1 MSTDEEYLD
10 SLLKSMEEN
19 PVANRT
25 DFPSIFQEEE
35 PLKEKTV
42 FKDIE
47 PEETESFTERSE
59 EEPKPEEFI
68 SDDKE
73 IELVE
78 PEPEETPVL
87 SEEEAW
93 KESLDELLA
102 GAEDGLAE
110 KESEKDEALDE
121 DELSSLFD
129 ALENDQD
136 NITDKQSEINEL
148 EGLDVTDIID
158 HMDGTDEDLNEIN
171 DLLKKTDLNE
181 AIDTSTSEE
190 IFSHGDVSSDDDML
204 ELLNSMN
211 EEPTASGEEEI
222 TSKKKKKAF
231 SLPFGKKKESKQK
244 TDASEE
250 NSANSEEDGKE
261 KKKGFWHRLMEELT
275 REEEEPENQESVDE
289 NEEILKELEAE
300 DQITEKKK
308 RKKGMNKVS
317 KMPIKKKNKKE
328 KKKKDKKGKKS
339 KNASADE
346 ENEDA
351 SGEEEG
357 KKKKKK
363 PKREKKEKAKGP
375 KEKSPKILSKKML
388 FSMIAFCA
396 TIIAAIVLLS
406 IFLPDY
412 ADKKNARTAFYTGDY
427 SKVYELLYDKN
438 LNQSDQLIFERAN
451 VVLKLQRRLDS
462 YELNKKIGQEAEALD
477 ALLQGT
483 LKYEEILSD
492 ATYGAEEELQALYRK
507 ILDHLEQD
515 YGIGEEEAR
524 TINSYDS
531 ETYSRKIYSVV
542 NGEDFSDLE
551 QEAGEEGKT
560 AENDKLQD
568 VLPEEE
574 DLIQE
579 EP

>member
-300 DQITEKKK
+300 DQIKE
-308 RKKGMNKVS
+308 
-317 KMPIKKKNKKE
+317 KKKNKKE

-560 AENDKLQD
+560 ADNDKLQD

>member
-158 HMDGTDEDLNEIN
+158 HMEGTDEDLNEIN

-300 DQITEKKK
+300 DQIKE
-308 RKKGMNKVS
+308 
-317 KMPIKKKNKKE
+317 KKKNKKE

-339 KNASADE
+339 KNTSADE

-560 AENDKLQD
+560 ADNDKLQD

>member
-59 EEPKPEEFI
+59 EEPEPEESI

-73 IELVE
+73 IKLVE

-110 KESEKDEALDE
+110 KESEKDEALDK

-300 DQITEKKK
+300 DQIKE
-308 RKKGMNKVS
+308 
-317 KMPIKKKNKKE
+317 KKKNKKE
-328 KKKKDKKGKKS
+328 KKKKNKKGKKS

-560 AENDKLQD
+560 ADNDKLQD

>member
-158 HMDGTDEDLNEIN
+158 HMEGTDEDLNEIN

-300 DQITEKKK
+300 DQIKE
-308 RKKGMNKVS
+308 
-317 KMPIKKKNKKE
+317 KKKNKKE

-551 QEAGEEGKT
+551 QEADEEGKT
-560 AENDKLQD
+560 ADNDKLQD

>member
-73 IELVE
+73 IEPVE

-158 HMDGTDEDLNEIN
+158 HMEGTDEDLNEIN

-181 AIDTSTSEE
+181 AIDTSASEE

-300 DQITEKKK
+300 DQIKE
-308 RKKGMNKVS
+308 
-317 KMPIKKKNKKE
+317 KKKNKKE

-388 FSMIAFCA
+388 FSMIAFCS

-560 AENDKLQD
+560 ADNDKLQD

>member
-42 FKDIE
+42 LKDRE

-73 IELVE
+73 IEPVE

-148 EGLDVTDIID
+148 KGLDVTDIID

-300 DQITEKKK
+300 DQIKE
-308 RKKGMNKVS
+308 
-317 KMPIKKKNKKE
+317 KKKNKKE

-351 SGEEEG
+351 SGAAES

-560 AENDKLQD
+560 ADNDKLQD

>member
-47 PEETESFTERSE
+47 PEKTESFTERSE

-300 DQITEKKK
+300 DQIKE
-308 RKKGMNKVS
+308 
-317 KMPIKKKNKKE
+317 KKKNKKE

-351 SGEEEG
+351 SGEAES

>member
-59 EEPKPEEFI
+59 EEPEPEESI

-300 DQITEKKK
+300 DQIKE
-308 RKKGMNKVS
+308 
-317 KMPIKKKNKKE
+317 KKKNKKE
-328 KKKKDKKGKKS
+328 KKKKNKKGKKS

-560 AENDKLQD
+560 ADNDKLQD

>member
-300 DQITEKKK
+300 DQIKE
-308 RKKGMNKVS
+308 
-317 KMPIKKKNKKE
+317 KKKNKKE
-328 KKKKDKKGKKS
+328 KKKKNKKGKKS

-351 SGEEEG
+351 SGEAES

-560 AENDKLQD
+560 ADNDKLQD

>member
-73 IELVE
+73 IEPVE

-148 EGLDVTDIID
+148 KGLDVTDIID

-300 DQITEKKK
+300 DQIKE
-308 RKKGMNKVS
+308 
-317 KMPIKKKNKKE
+317 KKKNKKE

-351 SGEEEG
+351 SGEAES

-560 AENDKLQD
+560 ADNDKLQD

>member
-73 IELVE
+73 IEPVE

-158 HMDGTDEDLNEIN
+158 HMEGTDEDLNEIN

-300 DQITEKKK
+300 DQIKE
-308 RKKGMNKVS
+308 
-317 KMPIKKKNKKE
+317 KKKNKKE

-351 SGEEEG
+351 LGEEEG

-492 ATYGAEEELQALYRK
+492 ATYGAEEELQVLYRK

-560 AENDKLQD
+560 ADNDKLQD

>member
-73 IELVE
+73 IEPVE

-129 ALENDQD
+129 TLENDQD

-158 HMDGTDEDLNEIN
+158 HMEGTDEDLNEIN

-300 DQITEKKK
+300 DQIKE
-308 RKKGMNKVS
+308 
-317 KMPIKKKNKKE
+317 KKKNKKE

-560 AENDKLQD
+560 ADNDKLQD

>member
-121 DELSSLFD
+121 DELSSPFD

-300 DQITEKKK
+300 DQIKE
-308 RKKGMNKVS
+308 
-317 KMPIKKKNKKE
+317 KKKNKKE

-339 KNASADE
+339 KNTSADE

-375 KEKSPKILSKKML
+375 KEKSPKTLSKKML

-412 ADKKNARTAFYTGDY
+412 ADKKNARTAFYTGNY

-560 AENDKLQD
+560 ADNDKLQD

>member
-121 DELSSLFD
+121 DEPSSLFD

-300 DQITEKKK
+300 DQIKE
-308 RKKGMNKVS
+308 
-317 KMPIKKKNKKE
+317 KKKNKKE

-560 AENDKLQD
+560 ADNDKLQD

>member
-211 EEPTASGEEEI
+211 AEPTASGEEET

-300 DQITEKKK
+300 DQIKE
-308 RKKGMNKVS
+308 
-317 KMPIKKKNKKE
+317 KKKNKKE

-560 AENDKLQD
+560 ADNDKLQD

>member
-158 HMDGTDEDLNEIN
+158 HMEGTDEDLNEIN

-300 DQITEKKK
+300 DQIKE
-308 RKKGMNKVS
+308 
-317 KMPIKKKNKKE
+317 KKKNKKE

-388 FSMIAFCA
+388 FSTIAFCA

-560 AENDKLQD
+560 ADNDKLQD

>member
-158 HMDGTDEDLNEIN
+158 HMEGTDEDLNEIN

-300 DQITEKKK
+300 DQIKE
-308 RKKGMNKVS
+308 
-317 KMPIKKKNKKE
+317 KKKNKKE

-351 SGEEEG
+351 SGEAEG

-560 AENDKLQD
+560 ADNDKLQD

>member
-47 PEETESFTERSE
+47 PEKTESFTERSE

-148 EGLDVTDIID
+148 EGLDVTDLID
-158 HMDGTDEDLNEIN
+158 HMDSTDEDLNEIN

-300 DQITEKKK
+300 DQIKE
-308 RKKGMNKVS
+308 
-317 KMPIKKKNKKE
+317 KKKNKKE

-351 SGEEEG
+351 SGEAES

>member
-211 EEPTASGEEEI
+211 EEPTASGGEEI

-231 SLPFGKKKESKQK
+231 ALPFGKKKESKQK

-300 DQITEKKK
+300 DQIKE
-308 RKKGMNKVS
+308 
-317 KMPIKKKNKKE
+317 KKKNKKE

-560 AENDKLQD
+560 ADNDKLQD

>member
-300 DQITEKKK
+300 DQIKE
-308 RKKGMNKVS
+308 
-317 KMPIKKKNKKE
+317 KKKNKKE

-351 SGEEEG
+351 SGEAES

-427 SKVYELLYDKN
+427 STVYELLYDKN

-560 AENDKLQD
+560 ADNDKLQD

>member
-300 DQITEKKK
+300 DQIKE
-308 RKKGMNKVS
+308 
-317 KMPIKKKNKKE
+317 KKKNKKE

-351 SGEEEG
+351 LGEEEG

-560 AENDKLQD
+560 ADNDKLQD

>member
-121 DELSSLFD
+121 DEPSSLFD

-300 DQITEKKK
+300 DQIKE
-308 RKKGMNKVS
+308 
-317 KMPIKKKNKKE
+317 KKKNKKE

>member
-47 PEETESFTERSE
+47 PEKTESFTERSE

-158 HMDGTDEDLNEIN
+158 HMEGTDEDLNEIN

-300 DQITEKKK
+300 DQIKE
-308 RKKGMNKVS
+308 
-317 KMPIKKKNKKE
+317 KKKNKKE

-351 SGEEEG
+351 SGEAES

>member
-47 PEETESFTERSE
+47 PEPEETESFTERSE
-59 EEPKPEEFI
+59 E
-68 SDDKE
+68 
-73 IELVE
+73 E

-110 KESEKDEALDE
+110 KESEKDETLDE

-204 ELLNSMN
+204 ELLNSIN

-222 TSKKKKKAF
+222 TSKKKKKVF

-250 NSANSEEDGKE
+250 NSAISEEDGKE

-275 REEEEPENQESVDE
+275 REEEEPENQEPVDE

-300 DQITEKKK
+300 DQIKE
-308 RKKGMNKVS
+308 
-317 KMPIKKKNKKE
+317 KKKNKKE

-492 ATYGAEEELQALYRK
+492 ATYGAEEELKALYRK

-551 QEAGEEGKT
+551 QESGEEGKT
-560 AENDKLQD
+560 ADNDKLQD

>member
-158 HMDGTDEDLNEIN
+158 HMEGTDEDLNEIN

-300 DQITEKKK
+300 DQIKE
-308 RKKGMNKVS
+308 
-317 KMPIKKKNKKE
+317 KKKNKKE

-346 ENEDA
+346 ENADA

-560 AENDKLQD
+560 ADNDKLQD

>member
-158 HMDGTDEDLNEIN
+158 HMEGTDEDLNEIN

-231 SLPFGKKKESKQK
+231 SVPFGKKKESKQK

-300 DQITEKKK
+300 DQI
-308 RKKGMNKVS
+308 
-317 KMPIKKKNKKE
+317 KE
-328 KKKKDKKGKKS
+328 KKKDKKGKKS

-351 SGEEEG
+351 SGEAES

-560 AENDKLQD
+560 ADNDKLQD

>member
-300 DQITEKKK
+300 DQIKE
-308 RKKGMNKVS
+308 
-317 KMPIKKKNKKE
+317 KKKNKKE

-351 SGEEEG
+351 SGEAES

-542 NGEDFSDLE
+542 NDEDFSDLE

-560 AENDKLQD
+560 ADNDKLQD

>member
-59 EEPKPEEFI
+59 EKPKPEEFI

-121 DELSSLFD
+121 DELSSPFD

-261 KKKGFWHRLMEELT
+261 KKKGF
-275 REEEEPENQESVDE
+275 
-289 NEEILKELEAE
+289 
-300 DQITEKKK
+300 
-308 RKKGMNKVS
+308 
-317 KMPIKKKNKKE
+317 
-328 KKKKDKKGKKS
+328 
-339 KNASADE
+339 
-346 ENEDA
+346 
-351 SGEEEG
+351 
-357 KKKKKK
+357 
-363 PKREKKEKAKGP
+363 
-375 KEKSPKILSKKML
+375 
-388 FSMIAFCA
+388 
-396 TIIAAIVLLS
+396 
-406 IFLPDY
+406 
-412 ADKKNARTAFYTGDY
+412 
-427 SKVYELLYDKN
+427 
-438 LNQSDQLIFERAN
+438 
-451 VVLKLQRRLDS
+451 
-462 YELNKKIGQEAEALD
+462 
-477 ALLQGT
+477 
-483 LKYEEILSD
+483 
-492 ATYGAEEELQALYRK
+492 
-507 ILDHLEQD
+507 
-515 YGIGEEEAR
+515 
-524 TINSYDS
+524 
-531 ETYSRKIYSVV
+531 
-542 NGEDFSDLE
+542 
-551 QEAGEEGKT
+551 
-560 AENDKLQD
+560 
-568 VLPEEE
+568 
-574 DLIQE
+574 
-579 EP
+579 

>member
-59 EEPKPEEFI
+59 EKPKPEEFI

-300 DQITEKKK
+300 DQIKE
-308 RKKGMNKVS
+308 
-317 KMPIKKKNKKE
+317 KKKNKKE

-351 SGEEEG
+351 SGEAES

-560 AENDKLQD
+560 ADNDKLQD

>member
-300 DQITEKKK
+300 DQIKE
-308 RKKGMNKVS
+308 
-317 KMPIKKKNKKE
+317 KKKNKKE

-551 QEAGEEGKT
+551 QEADEEGKT
-560 AENDKLQD
+560 ADNDKLQD

>member
-300 DQITEKKK
+300 DQIKE
-308 RKKGMNKVS
+308 
-317 KMPIKKKNKKE
+317 KKKNKKE

-551 QEAGEEGKT
+551 QEADEEGKT

>member
-73 IELVE
+73 IEPVE

-300 DQITEKKK
+300 DQIKE
-308 RKKGMNKVS
+308 
-317 KMPIKKKNKKE
+317 KKKNKKE

>member
-275 REEEEPENQESVDE
+275 REEEEPETKELVDE

-300 DQITEKKK
+300 DQIREKKK
-308 RKKGMNKVS
+308 S
-317 KMPIKKKNKKE
+317 KKE
-328 KKKKDKKGKKS
+328 KKKKDKKGKKN
-339 KNASADE
+339 KDAVADG

-351 SGEEEG
+351 ANEGGG
-357 KKKKKK
+357 KKKKKEK
-363 PKREKKEKAKGP
+363 KQRREKKEKLEEP
-375 KEKSPKILSKKML
+375 KEKSRKILSPKML
-388 FSMIAFCA
+388 FALIAFCA
-396 TIIAAIVLLS
+396 TIIAAIVLFS

-412 ADKKNARTAFYTGDY
+412 VDKKNARTAFYVGDY
-427 SKVYELLYDKN
+427 NKVYDLLYDKK

-451 VVLKLQRRLDS
+451 AVLKLERRLNS
-462 YELNKKIGQEAEALD
+462 YELNKKIGQKAEALD
-477 ALLQGT
+477 ALLQGV
-483 LKYEEILSD
+483 LKYEELISGK
-492 ATYGAEEELQALYRK
+492 TYGAETELQTLYQE
-507 ILDHLEQD
+507 ILDHLNQD
-515 YGIGEEEAR
+515 YGISEEEAKEP
-524 TINSYDS
+524 TITLGSLD
-531 ETYSRKIYSVV
+531 
-542 NGEDFSDLE
+542 
-551 QEAGEEGKT
+551 
-560 AENDKLQD
+560 
-568 VLPEEE
+568 
-574 DLIQE
+574 
-579 EP
+579 

>member
-110 KESEKDEALDE
+110 KESEKDEALNE

-300 DQITEKKK
+300 DQIKE
-308 RKKGMNKVS
+308 
-317 KMPIKKKNKKE
+317 KKKNKKE

-351 SGEEEG
+351 SGEAES

-560 AENDKLQD
+560 ADNDKLQD

>member
-110 KESEKDEALDE
+110 KEAEKDEALDE

-300 DQITEKKK
+300 DQIKE
-308 RKKGMNKVS
+308 
-317 KMPIKKKNKKE
+317 KKKNKKE

-351 SGEEEG
+351 SGEAES

-560 AENDKLQD
+560 ADNDKLQD

>member
-47 PEETESFTERSE
+47 PEKTESFTERSE

-300 DQITEKKK
+300 DQIKE
-308 RKKGMNKVS
+308 
-317 KMPIKKKNKKE
+317 KKKNKKE

-351 SGEEEG
+351 SGEAES

-560 AENDKLQD
+560 ADNDKLQD

>member
-59 EEPKPEEFI
+59 EKPKPEEFI

-158 HMDGTDEDLNEIN
+158 HMEGTDEDLNEIN

-300 DQITEKKK
+300 DQIKE
-308 RKKGMNKVS
+308 
-317 KMPIKKKNKKE
+317 KKKNKKE

-351 SGEEEG
+351 SGEAES

-560 AENDKLQD
+560 ADNDKLQD

>member
-47 PEETESFTERSE
+47 PEETESFIERSE

-121 DELSSLFD
+121 DELSSPFD

-300 DQITEKKK
+300 DQIKE
-308 RKKGMNKVS
+308 
-317 KMPIKKKNKKE
+317 KKKNKKE

-351 SGEEEG
+351 SGEAES

-551 QEAGEEGKT
+551 QEADEEGKT
-560 AENDKLQD
+560 ADNDKLQD